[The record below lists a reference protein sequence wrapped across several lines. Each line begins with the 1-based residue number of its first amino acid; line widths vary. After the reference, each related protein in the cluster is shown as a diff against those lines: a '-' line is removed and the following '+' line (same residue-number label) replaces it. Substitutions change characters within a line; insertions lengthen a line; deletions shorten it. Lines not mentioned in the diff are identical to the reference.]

1 MHFLWLWITNEN
13 RNDRDASPPLLTMG
27 GFGHPRIHDFVLG
40 GVVLAIYGFRLCLEA
55 EDVRR
60 RTAMN

>member
-1 MHFLWLWITNEN
+1 
-13 RNDRDASPPLLTMG
+13 MG

>member
-1 MHFLWLWITNEN
+1 MHFLWLWVTNEN
-13 RNDRDASPPLLTMG
+13 RSDQYASPPLLAMG
-27 GFGHPRIHDFVLG
+27 GFGHPSMHDFVLG
-40 GVVLAIYGFRLCLEA
+40 GVVLTIYGFRLYFEA